1 MSASYYLLIVEVW
14 SLWLRKSL
22 ELKYSSS
29 RKHESILVHAVS
41 RLCSTTVLHIRKVRF
56 RKVRPERR
64 GQKQC
69 TQMQL
74 YENENPE
81 RCRQPSRTL
90 LHRQLS
96 AGRGRMHSAAGR
108 EFTRRMAWPRIRL
121 GFRIAIGFGGKIRR
135 RPRPKRYGFVI
146 ARKFGSEGSGAQDKC
161 CKIEWVLRAQGCQQ
175 GARHLALGIL
185 FIPPAHT
192 FDEKRRSVQ

>member
-1 MSASYYLLIVEVW
+1 M
-14 SLWLRKSL
+14 
-22 ELKYSSS
+22 
-29 RKHESILVHAVS
+29 S

-81 RCRQPSRTL
+81 SCRQPSRTL
-90 LHRQLS
+90 LQRQLS

-108 EFTRRMAWPRIRL
+108 EFTRRMAWPRLRL
-121 GFRIAIGFGGKIRR
+121 GFRIAIGFSGRNSAAAEAEAVSICHSSKIWER
-135 RPRPKRYGFVI
+135 GF
-146 ARKFGSEGSGAQDKC
+146 SSAQDKC